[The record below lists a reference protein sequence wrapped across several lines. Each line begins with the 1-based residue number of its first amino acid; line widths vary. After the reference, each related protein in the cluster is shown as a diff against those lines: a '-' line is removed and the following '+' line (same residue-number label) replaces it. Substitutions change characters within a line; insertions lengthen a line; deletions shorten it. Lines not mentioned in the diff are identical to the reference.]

1 MLVSISEVFAEVCK
15 ESWVSMFA
23 LSLSK
28 EKEKHGKEDF
38 LSVSLW
44 MTWKFHLD
52 RSLPSAGYWLMA
64 INDSYTPKYNAIS
77 LFMLK

>member
-38 LSVSLW
+38 LSVKSLDDLEVASW
-44 MTWKFHLD
+44 SQFTL
-52 RSLPSAGYWLMA
+52 SWLL
-64 INDSYTPKYNAIS
+64 IDGH
-77 LFMLK
+77 